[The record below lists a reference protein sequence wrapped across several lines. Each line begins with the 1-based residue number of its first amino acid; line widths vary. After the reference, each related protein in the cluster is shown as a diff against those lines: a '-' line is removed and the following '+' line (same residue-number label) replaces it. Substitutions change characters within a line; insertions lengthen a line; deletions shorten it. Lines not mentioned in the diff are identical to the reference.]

1 MKIDNQLVQLV
12 NARLQDLKF
21 EIDTIGYLLNIEED
35 KELFE
40 DFAKIDIGK
49 SLEENFPQTTIEV
62 EVEFENEDGD
72 IESGMEFQLEDIPYE
87 SRTMYAI
94 KTIMKDMKVSDSN
107 GILNMI
113 SERSNIE
120 IADLEDAVKLYENV
134 ENDIKHVLQTDM
146 VKNFLSGKGLDEQS
160 QINID
165 FVKDDVLYSVMR
177 VLGIKSEELK

>member
-1 MKIDNQLVQLV
+1 MQINNQLVELV

-35 KELFE
+35 KELSE

-49 SLEENFPQTTIEV
+49 SLEENFPQSTIEI
-62 EVEFENEDGD
+62 EVENEDGE
-72 IESGMEFQLEDIPYE
+72 IEVETQLEEIPYE
-87 SRTMYAI
+87 SRTMYTI
-94 KTIMKDMKVSDSN
+94 KTIMKDMKANNSQDIV
-107 GILNMI
+107 NMI
-113 SERSNIE
+113 SDRASVKIE
-120 IADLEDAVKLYENV
+120 TLENAVKLYENV

-146 VKNFLSGKGLDEQS
+146 VKDFLVSKGLDEQS
-160 QINID
+160 QISID